1 MVTTGEPGGWGSM
14 PYSRTGCIPG
24 AVFRA
29 GSGFVTKRGRS
40 GERAL
45 PPMTKTPLT
54 APSARSNS
62 LDDIDGGP
70 ERGVYTQMRGVEQ
83 VRVRRGFQR
92 GGGAPRIPFIAAQ

>member
-1 MVTTGEPGGWGSM
+1 MVTTGEPDGWGQCHTVG
-14 PYSRTGCIPG
+14 RV
-24 AVFRA
+24 AFRAHFFGA

-54 APSARSNS
+54 TPSARSNS
-62 LDDIDGGP
+62 FDNIDGGP

-83 VRVRRGFQR
+83 VRVWRGFQR
-92 GGGAPRIPFIAAQ
+92 GRGAPRIPFIAA